1 MLLGP
6 HVLVPHRSG
15 RDMQVNLLFCPEITA
30 IISTEFIHSSLAEQV
45 QCSESVL
52 RPGVEGRASC
62 SKPWSSGVSAR
73 VSVVHQFRCSNK
85 LKIN

>member
-30 IISTEFIHSSLAEQV
+30 IISTEFIHSSLTEQV

-52 RPGVEGRASC
+52 RPELPVLNPNLVLRCLGSGLC
-62 SKPWSSGVSAR
+62 SPPIR
-73 VSVVHQFRCSNK
+73 MFQ
-85 LKIN
+85 